1 MFDFRKELL
10 LTSAG
15 GTRKGPP
22 PSDLPSP
29 SVFDYLAFGG
39 ILRSELPL
47 PELEPSAAGAPS
59 WTVRLA
65 APHTLEPD
73 FTAAGSEVV
82 YDDVHA
88 RLWRA
93 GLRWRVEVDDTGSY
107 DWDPATR
114 EIACAAR
121 ADATDDFIRGHLL
134 GRVLATCLH
143 DEGLLVLHGSAV
155 TIAGGAIAFLAP
167 KGSGKST
174 LAAMLVA
181 AGAQLLTDDALA
193 VEPDEP
199 VRARP
204 GVHSFRLRADTM
216 ELTGSTANSD
226 PREDGK
232 FLVGAPRSVAREP
245 VPLKAIYLLAP
256 VRWIS
261 EERAVARV
269 PLAKPTALAAL
280 VGHTKIGAMLG
291 PQAAP
296 ELLRRAAA
304 VSQRVPVERLLVVR
318 EVDALPAVVAQILDW
333 HGGH

>member
-1 MFDFRKELL
+1 MI
-10 LTSAG
+10 
-15 GTRKGPP
+15 
-22 PSDLPSP
+22 
-29 SVFDYLAFGG
+29 DYLAFGS

-47 PELEPSAAGAPS
+47 PELEPSPAGTPS
-59 WTVRLA
+59 WTVRLSISHPLDA
-65 APHTLEPD
+65 E
-73 FTAAGSEVV
+73 FIAAGSEAV

-93 GLRWRVEVDDTGSY
+93 GTRWRIDVDDTGSY

-121 ADATDDFIRGHLL
+121 EGAADDFVRGHLL

-155 TIAGGAIAFLAP
+155 AIAGGAVAFLAP

-193 VEPDEP
+193 VEPEET

-204 GVHSFRLRADTM
+204 GVHSLRLRADSL
-216 ELTGSTANSD
+216 ELSGSDSIGD

-232 FLVGAPRSVAREP
+232 FLVGAPRSVARES

-261 EERAVARV
+261 DERSVARV
-269 PLAKPTALAAL
+269 PLAKPAALAAL

-304 VSQRVPVERLLVVR
+304 VSQQVPVERLLIVR
-318 EVDALPAVVAQILDW
+318 DVEVLPAVIAQILEW
-333 HGGH
+333 HGGN